1 VTPRAIIVTWAQAI
15 GLLAAAKALSLVEP
29 TGLLAANLAGV
40 AAVIFILL
48 ADRRLR
54 QRGQTWEACGLAFHG
69 WGDSRTWRAWGRGAL
84 AGAAA
89 CALLF
94 PPFAAGFVAFGKL
107 LPLLPEW
114 AAHLLA
120 PYTLPPH
127 LQLRLPDRFPLL
139 LLNQLLVVA
148 LPEELFYRG
157 WMQTTW
163 AGTRAG
169 AGPVRGVRLLGADLP
184 PGFLATQALFA
195 AGHLVSL
202 QPWRLGTFFPGLL
215 FGWLRQRTGGLA
227 APVVA
232 HTLSNVFIAALEACF
247 YGGG

>member
-29 TGLLAANLAGV
+29 TGLLAGNLAGV

-84 AGAAA
+84 AGAGA

>member
-1 VTPRAIIVTWAQAI
+1 VSPPREILVTWAKVV
-15 GLLAAAKALSLVEP
+15 GLLAAARALSLVEP
-29 TGLLAANLAGV
+29 TGLLAGNLAGV

-48 ADRRLR
+48 PDRRLR
-54 QRGQTWEACGLAFHG
+54 ERGETWEACGLAFHG
-69 WGDSRTWRAWGRGAL
+69 WGDARTWRAWGRGAL

-114 AAHLLA
+114 AARLLA
-120 PYTLPPH
+120 PYTLPLH
-127 LQLRLPDRFPLL
+127 FQLRLPDRFPLL
-139 LLNQLLVVA
+139 LLSQFLVVA

-157 WMQTTW
+157 WMQTSW
-163 AGTRAG
+163 ARSGAATR
-169 AGPVRGVRLLGADLP
+169 PRRVLGADLP
-184 PGFLATQALFA
+184 AGFLATQALFA

-227 APVVA
+227 APVAA
-232 HTLSNVFIAALEACF
+232 HVLSNLFIATLEASF